1 MQHQNYLK
9 ITALLIMNL
18 IPYQSIFS
26 STGEHVD
33 YVVMGKSVN
42 YRQKN
47 NENLILLNTVFFAEI
62 FPTDLDSGRNKVTN
76 AFLKGPGDANRGLA
90 FSDSRIPFLAGQ
102 REMTIEDLNKR
113 YPDDTYF
120 FNFDTP
126 NGKIKNFPVSFKS
139 ENSYT
144 QRPESVTISLLQNE
158 KKADL
163 SQIDPNQDLKIKWSN
178 FTVGSKDPNQII
190 DDMIYVILGD
200 CMGNEIDH
208 SGHALSDPNAL
219 TFDKKEFVIKKDI
232 LLPGEPFQ
240 LEVEHSNMET
250 SIHQNIEIIV
260 TSATTTFLDFKTS
273 GKSQRKLSCPKNP
286 LAMDGGQTDRVK
298 K

>member
-1 MQHQNYLK
+1 MRYQKYIK
-9 ITALLIMNL
+9 TVFLLFIIS
-18 IPYQSIFS
+18 IPYQSLFG
-26 STGEHVD
+26 STGEYVD

-47 NENLILLNTVFFAEI
+47 NEKLILLNTVFFAEI
-62 FPTDLDSGRNKVTN
+62 FPTDLDSKKNKVTN
-76 AFLKGPGDANRGLA
+76 AFLKGPGDANGSLA
-90 FSDSRIPFLAGQ
+90 FSGTRIPFLAGQ

-126 NGKIKNFPVSFKS
+126 NGKIRNFPVSFKS
-139 ENSYT
+139 ESSYT
-144 QRPESVTISLLQNE
+144 QRPESVRISLLQNE
-158 KKADL
+158 KKVDL
-163 SQIDPNQDLKIKWSN
+163 TQIDPDQDLKIKWSN

-219 TFDKKEFVIKKDI
+219 TFDKKEFVIKKDV

-273 GKSQRKLSCPKNP
+273 GKSQRTLSCPENP
-286 LAMDGGQTDRVK
+286 LAMDGGQTDRIRK
-298 K
+298 

>member
-1 MQHQNYLK
+1 MRYQKYIK
-9 ITALLIMNL
+9 TVFLLFIIS
-18 IPYQSIFS
+18 IPYQSLFG
-26 STGEHVD
+26 STGEYVD

-47 NENLILLNTVFFAEI
+47 NEKLILLNTVFFAEI
-62 FPTDLDSGRNKVTN
+62 FPTDLYSKKNQVTN
-76 AFLKGPGDANRGLA
+76 AFLKGPGDANGGLA
-90 FSDSRIPFLAGQ
+90 FSGTRIPFLAGQ

-126 NGKIKNFPVSFKS
+126 NGKIRNFPVSFKS
-139 ENSYT
+139 KSSHT
-144 QRPESVTISLLQNE
+144 QRPETVRISLLQNE
-158 KKADL
+158 KKVDL
-163 SQIDPNQDLKIKWSN
+163 TQIDPNKDLKIKWSN

-208 SGHALSDPNAL
+208 SGHAISDPNAL
-219 TFDKKEFVIKKDI
+219 TFDKKQFVIKKD
-232 LLPGEPFQ
+232 LLFPGEPFQ

-250 SIHQNIEIIV
+250 SIHKNIEIIV

-273 GKSQRKLSCPKNP
+273 GESQRKLSCPKNP
-286 LAMDGGQTDRVK
+286 LAMDGGQTDRVRE
-298 K
+298 

>member
-1 MQHQNYLK
+1 
-9 ITALLIMNL
+9 
-18 IPYQSIFS
+18 
-26 STGEHVD
+26 
-33 YVVMGKSVN
+33 
-42 YRQKN
+42 
-47 NENLILLNTVFFAEI
+47 
-62 FPTDLDSGRNKVTN
+62 
-76 AFLKGPGDANRGLA
+76 
-90 FSDSRIPFLAGQ
+90 
-102 REMTIEDLNKR
+102 MTIEDLNKR

-126 NGKIKNFPVSFKS
+126 NGKIRNFPVSFKS
-139 ENSYT
+139 ESSYT
-144 QRPESVTISLLQNE
+144 QRPESVRISLLQNE
-158 KKADL
+158 KKVDL
-163 SQIDPNQDLKIKWSN
+163 TQIDPDQDLKIKWSN

-219 TFDKKEFVIKKDI
+219 TFDKKEFVIKKDV

-273 GKSQRKLSCPKNP
+273 GKSLRKMSCPKNP
-286 LAMDGGQTDRVK
+286 LAMDGGQTDRVRK
-298 K
+298 

>member
-1 MQHQNYLK
+1 MRYQKYIK
-9 ITALLIMNL
+9 TVFLLFIIS
-18 IPYQSIFS
+18 IPYQSLFG
-26 STGEHVD
+26 STGEYVD

-47 NENLILLNTVFFAEI
+47 NEKLILLNTVFFAEI
-62 FPTDLDSGRNKVTN
+62 FPTDLDSKKNQVTN
-76 AFLKGPGDANRGLA
+76 AFLKGPGDANGGLA
-90 FSDSRIPFLAGQ
+90 FSGTRIPFLAGQ

-126 NGKIKNFPVSFKS
+126 NGKIRNFPVSFKS
-139 ENSYT
+139 ESSHT
-144 QRPESVTISLLQNE
+144 QRPETVRISLLQNE
-158 KKADL
+158 KKVDL
-163 SQIDPNQDLKIKWSN
+163 TQIDPNEDLKIKWSN

-208 SGHALSDPNAL
+208 SGHAISDPNAL
-219 TFDKKEFVIKKDI
+219 TFDKKQFVIKKD
-232 LLPGEPFQ
+232 LLFPGEPFQ

-250 SIHQNIEIIV
+250 SFHKNIEIIV

-273 GKSQRKLSCPKNP
+273 GESQRKLSCPKNP
-286 LAMDGGQTDRVK
+286 LAMDGGQTDRVRE
-298 K
+298 

>member
-1 MQHQNYLK
+1 MRYQKYIK
-9 ITALLIMNL
+9 TVFLLFIIS
-18 IPYQSIFS
+18 IPYQSLFG
-26 STGEHVD
+26 STGEYVD

-47 NENLILLNTVFFAEI
+47 NEKLILLNTVFFAEI
-62 FPTDLDSGRNKVTN
+62 FPTDLDSKKNQVTN
-76 AFLKGPGDANRGLA
+76 AFLKGPGDVNGSLA
-90 FSDSRIPFLAGQ
+90 FSGTKIPFFAGQ

-126 NGKIKNFPVSFKS
+126 NGKIRNFPVSFKS
-139 ENSYT
+139 ESSYT
-144 QRPESVTISLLQNE
+144 QRPESVRISLLQNE
-158 KKADL
+158 KKVDL
-163 SQIDPNQDLKIKWSN
+163 TQIDPNQDLKVKWSN

-219 TFDKKEFVIKKDI
+219 TFDKKQFVIKKD
-232 LLPGEPFQ
+232 LLFPGEPFQ

-250 SIHQNIEIIV
+250 SIHKNIEIIV

-273 GKSQRKLSCPKNP
+273 GESQRKLSCPKNP
-286 LAMDGGQTDRVK
+286 LAMDGGQTDRVRE
-298 K
+298 

>member
-1 MQHQNYLK
+1 MRYQKYIK
-9 ITALLIMNL
+9 TVFLLFIIS
-18 IPYQSIFS
+18 IPYQSLFG
-26 STGEHVD
+26 STGEYVD

-47 NENLILLNTVFFAEI
+47 NEKLILLNTVFFAEI
-62 FPTDLDSGRNKVTN
+62 FPTDLDSKKNQVTN
-76 AFLKGPGDANRGLA
+76 AFLKGPGDANGSLA
-90 FSDSRIPFLAGQ
+90 FSGTKIPFLAGH

-126 NGKIKNFPVSFKS
+126 NGKIRNFPVSFKS
-139 ENSYT
+139 ESSYT
-144 QRPESVTISLLQNE
+144 QRPESVRISLLQNE
-158 KKADL
+158 KKVDL
-163 SQIDPNQDLKIKWSN
+163 TQIDPDQDLKIKWSN

-219 TFDKKEFVIKKDI
+219 TFDKKEFVIKKDV
-232 LLPGEPFQ
+232 LLPGESFQ

-273 GKSQRKLSCPKNP
+273 GKSPRKMSCPKNP
-286 LAMDGGQTDRVK
+286 LAMDGGQTDRVRK
-298 K
+298 

>member
-1 MQHQNYLK
+1 MRYQKYIK
-9 ITALLIMNL
+9 TVFLLFIIS
-18 IPYQSIFS
+18 IPYQPLFG
-26 STGEHVD
+26 STGEYVD

-47 NENLILLNTVFFAEI
+47 NEKLILLNTVFFAEI
-62 FPTDLDSGRNKVTN
+62 FPTDLDSKKNQVTN
-76 AFLKGPGDANRGLA
+76 AFLKGPGDVNGSLA
-90 FSDSRIPFLAGQ
+90 FSGTKIPFFAGQ

-126 NGKIKNFPVSFKS
+126 NGKIRNFPVSFKS
-139 ENSYT
+139 ESSHT
-144 QRPESVTISLLQNE
+144 QRPESVRISLLQNE
-158 KKADL
+158 KKVDL
-163 SQIDPNQDLKIKWSN
+163 TQIDPNEDLKIKWSN

-219 TFDKKEFVIKKDI
+219 TFDKKQFVIKKD
-232 LLPGEPFQ
+232 LLFPGEPFQ

-250 SIHQNIEIIV
+250 SIHKNIEIIV

-273 GKSQRKLSCPKNP
+273 GESQRKLSCPKNP
-286 LAMDGGQTDRVK
+286 LAMDGGQTDRVRK
-298 K
+298 

>member
-18 IPYQSIFS
+18 IPYQSIFG

-126 NGKIKNFPVSFKS
+126 NGKIRNFPVSFKS
-139 ENSYT
+139 ESSYT
-144 QRPESVTISLLQNE
+144 QRPESVTISLFQNE
-158 KKADL
+158 KKVDL
-163 SQIDPNQDLKIKWSN
+163 TQIDPNQDLKIKWSN